1 MHTRPGNEVAGYL
14 TATYKRMQV
23 GGDAWV
29 KPEDTT
35 SLMMFQV
42 VAEAARAMQNLG
54 RIEILEVQEGD
65 EGGLPLVE
73 AIRIRRLR

>member
-1 MHTRPGNEVAGYL
+1 MAPRLGNEVAGYL
-14 TATYKRMQV
+14 TATYQRMQV

-42 VAEAARAMQNLG
+42 VAEAARAMETLG

-65 EGGLPLVE
+65 DGGSPLVE
-73 AIRIRRLR
+73 ALHIRRLR